1 MTITQAVLDYLNQC
15 PLLEAF
21 NRGINVDY
29 LEEHIDSYTI
39 EETPHEPI
47 VKRYVDGSSIRQYEF
62 LFASRES
69 YGPEVFQNLE
79 NNGFYER
86 FSEWV
91 EEQNMLGN
99 LPIMADSLLSQKIE
113 CVTNGY
119 AFQTAEDK
127 ARYQIQ
133 MRLTYFKQ

>member
-1 MTITQAVLDYLNQC
+1 MTIIQAVREYMMSC
-15 PLLEAF
+15 PLLSEF
-21 NRGINVDY
+21 NRGINVDF
-29 LEEHIDSYTI
+29 LEESIDSYTI

-47 VKRYVDGSSIRQYEF
+47 LKRYVDGSSIRQYEF

-79 NNGFYER
+79 NNGFYEQ
-86 FSEWV
+86 FSEWI
-91 EEQNMLGN
+91 EEQNTLGN
-99 LPIMADSLLSQKIE
+99 LPIMANSLLPQKIE

-119 AFQTAEDK
+119 AFQTDEDK

>member
-15 PLLEAF
+15 PLLETF
-21 NRGINVDY
+21 NRGINVDF

-47 VKRYVDGSSIRQYEF
+47 LKRYVDGSSIRQYEF

-79 NNGFYER
+79 NNGFYEQ
-86 FSEWV
+86 FSEWI
-91 EEQNMLGN
+91 EEQNTL
-99 LPIMADSLLSQKIE
+99 SLIH
-113 CVTNGY
+113 
-119 AFQTAEDK
+119 
-127 ARYQIQ
+127 I
-133 MRLTYFKQ
+133 